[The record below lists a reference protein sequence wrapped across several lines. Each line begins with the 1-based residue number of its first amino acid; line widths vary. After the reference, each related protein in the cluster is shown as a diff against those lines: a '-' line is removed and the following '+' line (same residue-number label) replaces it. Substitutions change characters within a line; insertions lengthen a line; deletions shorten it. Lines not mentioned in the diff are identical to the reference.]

1 MNSSSL
7 HMHEGFQWYI
17 DLVYRLL
24 VARDRI
30 DRHYRHMASG
40 ASGVVFSREDRRER

>member
-40 ASGVVFSREDRRER
+40 ASGVVFSREDRREC